1 VRERGQVLDQ
11 LVLFEHD
18 GSSLVLVLGEIY
30 ELALSVSEHLV
41 VVINNTVL
49 GLLAALHEH
58 TKSPSEVS
66 LEKHGKNGHNAENE

>member
-1 VRERGQVLDQ
+1 
-11 LVLFEHD
+11 
-18 GSSLVLVLGEIY
+18 LGEIY